1 MAIGQNWWLKIWRC
15 SLLLLHG
22 FPCFEHSCGFLNLWI
37 PVPSPPPTT
46 TTTSIIII
54 TTSSIIDMCRLL
66 QPSLYYH
73 HHHHHDHVHVSP
85 SNCHRG
91 TTCFRFTCPR
101 SGALFH
107 HHGLCTSKPATRLA
121 QKTISSWAVFFC
133 QKGDRN
139 IEDINGGRLNW
150 GNDGG
155 WLVTWWLFTYMYI
168 YIYIIYIYYIYF

>member
-1 MAIGQNWWLKIWRC
+1 MRRESLKFTRMVIKARNSC
-15 SLLLLHG
+15 CFNGSALNGVMMPKCAARQLDQAFLRTKSQVCTIETPLHMDS
-22 FPCFEHSCGFLNLWI
+22 HTI
-37 PVPSPPPTT
+37 
-46 TTTSIIII
+46 IIII
-54 TTSSIIDMCRLL
+54 TSSLIDMCRLL
-66 QPSLYYH
+66 QPSLYYHH

-139 IEDINGGRLNW
+139 IEDINGRLN
-150 GNDGG
+150 
-155 WLVTWWLFTYMYI
+155 
-168 YIYIIYIYYIYF
+168 